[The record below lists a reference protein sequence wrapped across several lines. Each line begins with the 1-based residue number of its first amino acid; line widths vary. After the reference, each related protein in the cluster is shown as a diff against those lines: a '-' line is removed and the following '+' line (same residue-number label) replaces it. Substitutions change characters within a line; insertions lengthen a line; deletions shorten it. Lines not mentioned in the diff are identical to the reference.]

1 MKNLCII
8 LSVFATLSLLS
19 CKKDSSS
26 SSLAAGKSRISLDAS
41 GATSGSF
48 ASDDRVSTVANSGSI
63 INVSG
68 ASLSADM
75 VMMLFPATIT
85 TGTYDLSTLSSSAAG
100 PTFSYS
106 KGANGWAAVPGDHFT
121 IVVTKATSTEIEGTF
136 SGTAHNDDAG
146 TDVTISNGK
155 FAAKY

>member
-8 LSVFATLSLLS
+8 LSLFATIAVIG
-19 CKKDSSS
+19 CKKDSN

-48 ASDDRVSTVANSGSI
+48 ASDDRVSTVAKSGSI
-63 INVSG
+63 INISG
-68 ASLSADM
+68 ASLGADM
-75 VMMLFPATIT
+75 VMMLLPATIT

-121 IVVTKATSTEIEGTF
+121 IIVTKATSTEIEGTF